1 MGDAE
6 EECDPDSHARM
17 TTMVLEP
24 RPLEA
29 KPARLLNGASP
40 RPTASPS
47 PQVVQTDMP
56 VEICYYW
63 RPKSF
68 LPATGI
74 LAISTSPE
82 SDSVI

>member
-1 MGDAE
+1 MGDTE

-29 KPARLLNGASP
+29 KPAVAER
-40 RPTASPS
+40 REPTAYCLALAPGST
-47 PQVVQTDMP
+47 TDMP

-82 SDSVI
+82 SDSVM